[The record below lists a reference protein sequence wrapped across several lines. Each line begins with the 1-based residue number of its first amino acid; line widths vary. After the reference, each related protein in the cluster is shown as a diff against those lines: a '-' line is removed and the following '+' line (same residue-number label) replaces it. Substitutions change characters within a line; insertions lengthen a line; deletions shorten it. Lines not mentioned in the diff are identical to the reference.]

1 MRRRVKMFNT
11 LKLLYDVVKHN
22 DFEELVKKWKERFL
36 KFYAIFDCDRSE
48 WERVYKTCL
57 YLETL
62 YGSELARSYLF
73 GDTRLEVKMREESAV
88 GALLSEA
95 IEYYVILKNI
105 TKDELLNELD
115 KCIEKLKEGK
125 ND

>member
-1 MRRRVKMFNT
+1 MFNT
-11 LKLLYDVVKHN
+11 LKLLSDVVKYN
-22 DFEELVKKWKERFL
+22 DFEEIVKKWKERFL
-36 KFYAIFDCDRSE
+36 KFYAIFDCDE

-73 GDTRLEVKMREESAV
+73 GDRILEEKIREENAV

>member
-1 MRRRVKMFNT
+1 MYNT
-11 LKLLYDVVKHN
+11 LKRLYDVVEHN
-22 DFEELVKKWKERFL
+22 DFEEIVKKWKESFL
-36 KFYAIFDCDRSE
+36 EFYAVINCEFE

-73 GDTRLEVKMREESAV
+73 GDALLEVKIREKNAV
-88 GALLSEA
+88 LTLLSEA
-95 IEYYVILKNI
+95 IKYYVISKKI
-105 TKDELLNELD
+105 TTNELLNELD
-115 KCIEKLKEGK
+115 KCVEKLKKEEC

>member
-1 MRRRVKMFNT
+1 MFNT

-36 KFYAIFDCDRSE
+36 KFYAVFDCYRFE

-57 YLETL
+57 YLEAL
-62 YGSELARSYLF
+62 YGSELAESYLFF
-73 GDTRLEVKMREESAV
+73 GDTRLEVKRREKNAV
-88 GALLSEA
+88 GVLLSEA
-95 IEYYVILKNI
+95 IEYYVISKKI

-115 KCIEKLKEGK
+115 RCVEKLREGK

>member
-1 MRRRVKMFNT
+1 MFNT

-22 DFEELVKKWKERFL
+22 DFEELVKRWKERFL
-36 KFYAIFDCDRSE
+36 KFYAVFNCDE

-73 GDTRLEVKMREESAV
+73 GDTRLEEKIREENAV

-95 IEYYVILKNI
+95 IEYYVILKKI

-115 KCIEKLKEGK
+115 KCVEKLKREEK
-125 ND
+125 DD